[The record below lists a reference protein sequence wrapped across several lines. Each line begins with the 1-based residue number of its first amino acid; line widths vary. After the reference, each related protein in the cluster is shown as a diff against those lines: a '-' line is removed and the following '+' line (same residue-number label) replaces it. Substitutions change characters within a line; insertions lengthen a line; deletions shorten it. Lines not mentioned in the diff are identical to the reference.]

1 MIKHKVKRAAALLL
15 SVVTLGLN
23 MTQVSLAG
31 SDYYRSTLGTNKAL
45 GSPLSNSEFSS
56 DDWDKWEMAI
66 FGMFIGN
73 YVKLGEQDYS
83 EAFKAGS
90 DGLKAMQFAAG
101 GDVNSNGVLRKMIN
115 EAITGQKN
123 EIALYT
129 RYKFVN
135 CGKVSRVDLETRP
148 AKFNDLFP
156 QIQRYGSD
164 EVKIAKSSLVD
175 HPLVW
180 MTINK
185 DRVMKYPA
193 YQLGSGPDGVD
204 SANLTDYTGLTIA
217 PAALMPEFS
226 VNLQSGGSKTVFSF
240 LDGYDLQVMQ
250 AVVAKMLDN
259 IKASGIDKIIKDNP
273 DLVLDGF
280 GNICAKQNGKLIVII
295 PGAANKNLNRDKEVN
310 LLNSIVVNGLLAGS
324 SDANMA
330 AQGAAGYLQD
340 SGAWFSN
347 DLISVNGLVAVGS
360 IEGKGASQLQDGKL
374 IMYNDTDPLL
384 YKELYQKIRSAK
396 NVDDELKALEESGKF
411 KLLNQTEETTET
423 TENNTTGT
431 ENTQAGT
438 GTAQTGT
445 TGTEATQAGTT
456 ASADDIGGVLHRNM
470 DRPGEAANTN
480 ITTGGNTNT
489 TQTGTTPATNPS
501 TGGVSAGLEGVEQT
515 TDPSNDW
522 ETVTVPND
530 IGNDAD
536 TSSLAASLKYGSYIN
551 DVIDG
556 KSLYRAPFKL
566 EIINTDM
573 TCIDFSWTGK
583 MQENPNPPSAIAM
596 SQLCYAAV
604 SDMFPYVLSD
614 KSMTTMLLV
623 QGSSK
628 SGTDKVDL
636 LGEHYYL
643 TPSLSAYTKGC
654 TFNKFTEWL
663 TNSSNHRFVKDY
675 ASYALRSLDGSVSG
689 AMTGQTEMRSILTGL
704 TNPYEIF
711 ALLTSDSKSDYD
723 SMHDKIAPESFS
735 NTVAIGSLIKKYAS
749 ERYNIKDNNEYN
761 DMLTKDE
768 TLADLV
774 KRLKEPGTQ
783 AQNLFGSQKPNP
795 DNSSAAVAFRVCK
808 VYKPSAVFTAVSK
821 IFDLDNT
828 ALFKQ
833 YTTNMYISYLDWYG
847 ILDNKKESDLRLDTD
862 IFQGNKYLDIDA
874 DSLIDSMS
882 DEEKQKTIMN
892 NTFKMLDTS
901 ETGRQYRKTIFGDL
915 MEDLIDKFY
924 SAVAQEDGVG
934 FLNVESYKDLPF
946 ISFIFAHWDTIQYCA
961 IAFLFV
967 MIIIVGLLNRQTLTW
982 MIIVIVVSFMSVV
995 AIPGYT
1001 EITPYLCNQA
1011 IQKAFAKNSF
1021 YWLACEQVN
1030 TAGQYDALNQG
1041 SVDDNDIT
1049 SAMSDLDVR
1058 RTTVLLNSIRAQQ
1071 DDKTILIKQDISKK
1085 VIDQLSV
1092 GWDKLQSKASTRWLV
1107 PNLIQQMSGEGDT
1120 YDYVYVTAYDWF
1132 NNMTRAYMAALSV
1145 PQADENGDYTKDA
1158 RIAAI
1163 DGLDSCFGSGE
1174 LQRKME
1180 SSTEDRSS
1188 WSSEGK
1194 KSFFNMYEKTHDE
1207 GLSADKSYRSITR
1220 LSEDTEDDVHTYLY
1234 LMRIQSLGIRDLT
1247 KLGNEAP
1254 GMQKADWDKLADSPA
1269 TGVSQTFAT
1278 QFADYNTNLLK
1289 YLNNYNRYDEVN
1301 GMLDYKLS
1309 NLWCTESVGPY
1320 FYSLVHDTALQLGA
1334 TDVQGLAN
1342 QLLGGTI
1349 AEVDAEGNTTKTK
1362 LRTSFM
1368 HQGETGYVR
1377 DFLDLE
1383 ELFTNMIPYMYA
1395 EQLIA
1400 GGNGESGTKYTGLI
1414 PNTEMGENYDVYSK
1428 NENSWMYRSNWVTKL
1443 ITDKKFSGSGTIRYK
1458 SGDGKATETVASMI
1472 DPRCYVNRPM
1482 VFSEAQMKALGLE
1495 MKDLNLLE
1503 IKCVELNKQVCEDW
1517 TQLINFA
1524 NLDGMNSE
1532 IMMRLMTAKAVLD
1545 FDEKMT
1551 TTNILGSTMSLY
1563 PRGLDLR
1570 NITWDAL
1577 LRHMLVGATH
1587 NTNYVSTTQLM
1598 RNIINGAGLLTGF
1611 IVCII
1616 TGLNTSVIPFFR
1628 DIILI
1633 FLFLFTMISALM
1645 NCFSTAKDKI
1655 KVGSAWFM
1663 TYALFGIVTSIFYY
1677 GIAVTVGSGNMNEV
1691 LSIGSISVIKT
1702 TSILYK
1708 VLIILA
1714 LDIAYAWLVYKF
1726 IKNVIFKNGIRG
1738 VLDYVKTGGF
1748 ATFYNIASQATGYVN
1763 GALNKINGAVT
1774 RAGNSL
1780 APIGRFTANITSKDS
1795 YLGKVEVTNAKE
1807 NGKTVPIKTDTSSK
1821 MRTSS
1826 YVEGFGE
1833 DNVSD
1838 TSYVLD
1844 DIEKRSAK
1852 TSKANADNIEKTIA
1866 RGKEQ
1871 ASVAEE
1877 QKAEEKKK

>member
-1 MIKHKVKRAAALLL
+1 MMRHKHKVKRAAALLL

-148 AKFNDLFP
+148 AKFSDLFP

-180 MTINK
+180 MTINQ
-185 DRVMKYPA
+185 DTILKYPA
-193 YQLGSGPDGVD
+193 YQLDMF
-204 SANLTDYTGLTIA
+204 NLPKVSELQSTTGLTVV
-217 PAALMPEFS
+217 PAALVPEFS
-226 VNLQSGGSKTVFSF
+226 VKLQNGSSKTILSF
-240 LDGYDLQVMQ
+240 TDGYDLQVTQ
-250 AVVAKMLDN
+250 AAVARMIEN
-259 IKASGIDKIIKDNP
+259 IKESGIEKLMDENP
-273 DLVLDGF
+273 EIVLDGF
-280 GNICAKQNGKLIVII
+280 GNICAKHDGKLVVLI

-310 LLNSIVVNGLLAGS
+310 LLNSLIVNGLLAGS
-324 SDANMA
+324 SEANMA

-340 SGAWFSN
+340 HAESKMITN
-347 DLISVNGLVAVGS
+347 NILSVNGLGAVGL
-360 IEGKGASQLQDGKL
+360 IEGKGNSQLQSGKIIL
-374 IMYNDTDPLL
+374 YNDTDPLL
-384 YKELYQKIRSAK
+384 YTELYSKLRTQFD
-396 NVDDELKALEESGKF
+396 VDNKLKELEESGKF
-411 KLLNQTEETTET
+411 NLLGQVTNDEITDFTDVNNTGETTPETSEAAET
-423 TENNTTGT
+423 TIDQSNIVSLN
-431 ENTQAGT
+431 
-438 GTAQTGT
+438 
-445 TGTEATQAGTT
+445 
-456 ASADDIGGVLHRNM
+456 DGVLHRNLAPPS
-470 DRPGEAANTN
+470 DPD
-480 ITTGGNTNT
+480 
-489 TQTGTTPATNPS
+489 NPS
-501 TGGVSAGLEGVEQT
+501 PYDEEETEPETEAPETETSGTEETEETEETVSDDSLPGVPTDMSSLEGWEEAPVAKGIDSRFK
-515 TDPSNDW
+515 TDG
-522 ETVTVPND
+522 VA
-530 IGNDAD
+530 G
-536 TSSLAASLKYGSYIN
+536 SLKYGSYIN
-551 DVIDG
+551 DVIDA
-556 KSLYRAPFKL
+556 KSLYKAPFKL
-566 EIINTDM
+566 EMINTNM
-573 TCIDFSWTGK
+573 ACINFETYTGK
-583 MQENPNPPSAIAM
+583 IESYKKVPVAQVSYSA
-596 SQLCYAAV
+596 L
-604 SDMFPYVLSD
+604 SDMFPYILSD
-614 KSMTTMLLV
+614 QSMSAMLLV
-623 QGSSK
+623 NGSSK

-643 TPSLSAYTKGC
+643 TPSLSAYEQGADLAKPFRWFLGQ
-654 TFNKFTEWL
+654 
-663 TNSSNHRFVKDY
+663 SNYRFIKDY

-689 AMTGQTEMRSILTGL
+689 SMTGQSEMRSTLNGL
-704 TNPYEIF
+704 TNPREIF
-711 ALLTSDSKSDYD
+711 ALLSSESLSDYNSIKD
-723 SMHDKIAPESFS
+723 TVGSASVDG
-735 NTVAIGSLIKKYAS
+735 TVAVGQLLKKYSA
-749 ERYNIKDNNEYN
+749 ERYTIEPTDYT
-761 DMLTKDE
+761 DMLTKDK
-768 TLADLV
+768 TLKDLA
-774 KRLKEPGTQ
+774 KRLKNPKNT
-783 AQNLFGSQKPNP
+783 AKHLFGEQKP
-795 DNSSAAVAFRVCK
+795 SATDRAAAISLRVCK

-862 IFQGNKYLDIDA
+862 IFQGNKYLDINA

-882 DEEKQKTIMN
+882 DEDKQKTIMN

-924 SAVAQEDGVG
+924 SAVSQEDGVG
-934 FLNVESYKDLPF
+934 FLNIDSYKDLPF
-946 ISFIFAHWDTIQYCA
+946 ISFIFEHWDIIQYCA

-967 MIIIVGLLNRQTLTW
+967 MIIIIGLLNRQTLTW
-982 MIIVIVVSFMSVV
+982 MIVVIIVSFMSVV

-1071 DDKTILIKQDISKK
+1071 DDKTILVKQDISKK

-1145 PQADENGDYTKDA
+1145 PQPDNDGNYTKDA

-1163 DGLDSCFGSGE
+1163 DGLESCFGSGE
-1174 LQRKME
+1174 LQRKVE

-1188 WSSEGK
+1188 WSTDGK
-1194 KSFFNMYEKTHDE
+1194 KSFFGMYAKTHDE
-1207 GLSADKSYRSITR
+1207 GLTADQSYRSITR

-1234 LMRIQSLGIRDLT
+1234 LMRTQSLGIRDLT

-1289 YLNNYNRYDEVN
+1289 YLNNYNRYDQVN
-1301 GMLDYKLS
+1301 GMLDFKLS

-1334 TDVQGLAN
+1334 TDVKGLAN

-1368 HQGETGYVR
+1368 HQGQTGYVR

-1383 ELFTNMIPYMYA
+1383 ELFTNMVPYMYA

-1414 PNTEMGENYDVYSK
+1414 PNTEMGDNYEVYSK

-1472 DPRCYVNRPM
+1472 DPRCYTNRPM
-1482 VFSEAQMKALGLE
+1482 VFSEAQMKSLGLE

-1503 IKCVELNKQVCEDW
+1503 IKCVELNNQVCEDW

-1532 IMMRLMTAKAVLD
+1532 IMMRLMTAKAVMD

-1633 FLFLFTMISALM
+1633 FLFLFTMISALV

-1677 GIAVTVGSGNMNEV
+1677 GIALTIGSGNMNEV

-1738 VLDYVKTGGF
+1738 VLDYVKTGGGEMYGNVL
-1748 ATFYNIASQATGYVN
+1748 AQVAN
-1763 GALNKINGAVT
+1763 GVHGAVN
-1774 RAGNSL
+1774 RMSL
-1780 APIGRFTANITSKDS
+1780 AAKITGSALAPVKRYTSNIVSKNS
-1795 YLGKVEVTNAKE
+1795 YLGKVEITNSVE
-1807 NGKTVPIKTDTSSK
+1807 NGETVPIKVDSSAK
-1821 MRTSS
+1821 IKAGS
-1826 YVEGFGE
+1826 VDGFG
-1833 DNVSD
+1833 DPSIAD
-1838 TSYVLD
+1838 GSYILD
-1844 DIEKRSAK
+1844 EIEERESRN
-1852 TSKANADNIEKTIA
+1852 SKHNADTIDSIIA
-1866 RGKEQ
+1866 RGREQ
-1871 ASVAEE
+1871 AS
-1877 QKAEEKKK
+1877 K